1 MLTRLVAGG
10 DDADRFANFVAGL
23 VDMFEGALLQTNG
36 QLVVFFVLDIL
47 MSLVQEFHGAMQ
59 AAGPIETG
67 VDGDVIVD
75 VFAIFHGGFLDF
87 VDGLIDLVNRFF
99 FFVLQLTVI
108 GTFEVSASS
117 AKIGK
122 GVQVSRMTALRSRM
136 ARSNRKK

>member
-10 DDADRFANFVAGL
+10 DDADRFANFVASL
-23 VDMFEGALLQTNG
+23 VDVVEGALLQTNG
-36 QLVVFFVLDIL
+36 KLIVFFVLDIL

-59 AAGPIETG
+59 TAGPIQTS

-75 VFAIFHGGFLDF
+75 VLAIFHGGLLDF

-108 GTFEVSASS
+108 GTFEVSASG

-122 GVQVSRMTALRSRM
+122 GVQVRRMTALRSRI
-136 ARSNRKK
+136 ARSNGKK